1 MKRQDREKFVYNE
14 LSTNKKIHKTLAI
27 TKIIGYNNNCIKK
40 LERVGTN
47 PTLKCVLREWN
58 MSSIEGKIEKLVETK
73 ITNLGYELYDV
84 QYVKEGKDYFLRIF
98 IDKPKGIS
106 LEDCEKVNN
115 EITDLLDTA
124 DYIKQQYFLEVSS
137 PGIERILRKEKHL
150 NDNIG
155 ETIEIKLFKPINKKK
170 EIIGVLK
177 QFDENTIVV
186 LTSVEQIEI
195 SRRDISQIK
204 KVYEW

>member
-1 MKRQDREKFVYNE
+1 
-14 LSTNKKIHKTLAI
+14 
-27 TKIIGYNNNCIKK
+27 
-40 LERVGTN
+40 
-47 PTLKCVLREWN
+47 

-124 DYIKQQYFLEVSS
+124 DYIKQQYFIEMSS

-155 ETIEIKLFKPINKKK
+155 ETIEIKLFKHINKKK

-186 LTSVEQIEI
+186 LTNDEQIEI

>member
-1 MKRQDREKFVYNE
+1 MTA
-14 LSTNKKIHKTLAI
+14 L
-27 TKIIGYNNNCIKK
+27 
-40 LERVGTN
+40 
-47 PTLKCVLREWN
+47 
-58 MSSIEGKIEKLVETK
+58 ETK
-73 ITNLGYELYDV
+73 IKEAIEPIITKLNYKIYDV
-84 QYVKEGKDYFLRIF
+84 IYEKEGKDNYLRIF

-186 LTSVEQIEI
+186 LTNDEQIEI